1 MCNLLTETRMT
12 FRASKCC
19 AVPSMVGG
27 INPNGSK
34 RPFAYLRSLVPFL
47 RQPCPAMN
55 QTNGSNNS
63 CNANTSL
70 NPILS
75 YFATKSEISSWRS
88 RIFSPY
94 RVQSPSVGTSMVNSG
109 ICSNCCGREETFR
122 IQAIS
127 LWDVRVSLNP
137 GGRPERIMLYRYSR
151 VTLLTE
157 DITA

>member
-1 MCNLLTETRMT
+1 MT

-19 AVPSMVGG
+19 AIPSMVGG
-27 INPNGSK
+27 VDPNGSK
-34 RPFAYLRSLVPFL
+34 RPFAYLRSLAPSL
-47 RQPCPAMN
+47 QQPCLPMT

-75 YFATKSEISSWRS
+75 YFATKSETFSWRN

-94 RVQSPSVGTSMVNSG
+94 RVQSPSVGTSMANSG
-109 ICSNCCGREETFR
+109 IYSSFCGREGKFQ
-122 IQAIS
+122 IQAIF
-127 LWDVRVSLNP
+127 LWEVRVSSNS
-137 GGRPERIMLYRYSR
+137 GGCPERIMLYRHSR

-157 DITA
+157 GITA